1 MRVPHK
7 AKPAVKQ
14 MQKYME
20 ENHKM
25 KLTEKQVFKKLVEYN
40 MFDVFGNPTQHAIEN
55 GLVENI

>member
-14 MQKYME
+14 MQNYME
-20 ENHKM
+20 ENHKL

-40 MFDVFGNPTQHAIEN
+40 MFDAFGNPTHHAIEQ
-55 GLVENI
+55 GFVENI